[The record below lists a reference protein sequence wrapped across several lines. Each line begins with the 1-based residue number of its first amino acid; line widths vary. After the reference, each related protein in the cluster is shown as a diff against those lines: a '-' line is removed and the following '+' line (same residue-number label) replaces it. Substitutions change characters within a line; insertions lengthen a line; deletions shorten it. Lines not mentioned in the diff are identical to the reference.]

1 MPTVMSF
8 RGNVRGAWPFVP
20 DGRRASARWR
30 ALIPAAFFF
39 SAAAAASPPP
49 TPRDVVVTVMHG
61 VTVRDPYRWLENATS
76 PKVQAWIDAQNA
88 YSDRVMGRF
97 KDAAAIT
104 RRVRQLAITS
114 TEQYAPQLVHGT
126 LFFMRETPPQAQAV
140 LVAQAWPG
148 GPQRVLVD
156 TNPAGGHV
164 AIQEV
169 WPSPSGRYVAY
180 GTSANGSEATTI
192 QVVNTITGKILS
204 DALADAGGGT
214 TGPNV
219 AWDAN
224 ERGLTYGRL
233 PHGSPFG
240 ISLYHH
246 VLGTPQSSD
255 RPEFGQGLSPIAE
268 YQLRTSPDAEETAAL
283 VQFGDATPYRVY
295 LRSHQT
301 WRPVFGTNE
310 GVTAGAFDG
319 HRLLL
324 VAFGKSDHGCIVA
337 VSPDGNVSTLVAE
350 QKHWVMQD
358 ISPIQGGFLVTKLW
372 GPDWRVDQYASDGRF
387 LRRVPLPKAG
397 IGIDAIASEARSPQA
412 IVAYSGWTVPSRWAL
427 YDANSGSFRTV
438 FSVRPPDPDYA
449 NIRTYRLTA
458 VSKDGTRIPVT
469 VLALSSTPK
478 RRGDPA
484 ILTAYGGYDIPVRPE
499 FIGTELAWLERGG
512 VYAVA
517 NIRGGDEFGEAWHQ
531 EVRLTR
537 KQNDFDDFTAAAH
550 ALISAGWTS
559 SRHLGIVGGS
569 NGGLLM
575 GAALIQDPELYRAV
589 VSYVGI
595 YDMLR
600 HQLYPNGRYNEKE
613 YGSVADAAQF
623 RALYAYAPYYNVRP
637 RTGYPAVLLETGEN
651 DPRVAPWQ
659 SRKFAAALQAATTS
673 RLPVLLLTRRA
684 AGHGNI
690 GASFSQRVG
699 NAAAALIFFENELR

>member
-1 MPTVMSF
+1 
-8 RGNVRGAWPFVP
+8 
-20 DGRRASARWR
+20 
-30 ALIPAAFFF
+30 
-39 SAAAAASPPP
+39 
-49 TPRDVVVTVMHG
+49 MHG
-61 VTVRDPYRWLENATS
+61 VTVRDPYRWLENAHS
-76 PKVQAWIDAQNA
+76 PKVEAWIGAQNA
-88 YSDRVMGRF
+88 YADGVMGRF

-104 RRVRQLAITS
+104 RRVGQLAVTS

-126 LFFMRETPPQAQAV
+126 LFFMRETPPQAQPV

-148 GPQRVLVD
+148 GAQRVLVD

-192 QVVNTITGKILS
+192 HIVNATTGKALP
-204 DALADAGGGT
+204 DALSDAGGGT

-219 AWDAN
+219 AWDAE

-268 YQLRTSPDAEETAAL
+268 YQLLTSPDATEAAAL
-283 VQFGDATPYRVY
+283 IQFGDATPFRVY
-295 LRSHQT
+295 LRGHAT
-301 WRPVFGTNE
+301 WRPLFGTGE

-319 HRLLL
+319 NRLLL
-324 VAFGKSDHGCIVA
+324 VAFGRSDHGRIVA
-337 VSPDGNVSTLVAE
+337 VSTDGKVSTLVAQ
-350 QKHWVMQD
+350 QKDWVMQD
-358 ISPIQGGFLVTKLW
+358 VSPIQGGFLVTKLW

-387 LRRVPLPKAG
+387 VRRVPLPDNG
-397 IGIDAIASEARSPQA
+397 MGIDAIASEAGSPQA
-412 IVAYSGWTVPSRWAL
+412 IVAYSGWVTPSHWAL
-427 YDANSGSFRTV
+427 YDAASGTARTI
-438 FSVRPPDPDYA
+438 FAVRPPGADYA
-449 NIRTYRLTA
+449 DVRTYRLTA
-458 VSKDGTRIPVT
+458 ISKDGTHIPVT
-469 VLALSSTPK
+469 VLALASATKSPD
-478 RRGDPA
+478 RPA
-484 ILTAYGGYDIPVRPE
+484 ILTSYGGYDIPVVPE
-499 FIGTELAWLERGG
+499 FIGTNLAWLERGG

-517 NIRGGDEFGEAWHQ
+517 NIRGGNEFGEIWHHQ
-531 EVRLTR
+531 GRLTA
-537 KQNDFDDFTAAAH
+537 KQNVFDDFAAAAR

-559 SRHLGIVGGS
+559 ARHLGIVGGS

-575 GAALIQDPELYRAV
+575 GAELIQHPALYRAV

-595 YDMLR
+595 YDTLR
-600 HQLYPNGRYNEKE
+600 HQLWPNGRYNEAE
-613 YGSVADAAQF
+613 YGTVANASEF
-623 RALYAYAPYYNVRP
+623 HALYAYSPYYNVRP
-637 RTGYPAVLLETGEN
+637 QTRYPAVLLETGEN
-651 DPRVAPWQ
+651 DARVAPWQ
-659 SRKFAAALQAATTS
+659 SRKFAAALQASTTS
-673 RLPVLLLTRRA
+673 GLPVLLLTRRA

-699 NAAAALIFFENELR
+699 NAAASLMFFDNELR